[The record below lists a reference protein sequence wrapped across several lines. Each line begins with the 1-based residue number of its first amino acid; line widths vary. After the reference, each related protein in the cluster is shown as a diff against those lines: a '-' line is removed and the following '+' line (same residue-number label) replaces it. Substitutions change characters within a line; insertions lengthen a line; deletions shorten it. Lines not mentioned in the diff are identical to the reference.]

1 MSKKLTVLLLLSAA
15 IFVGITAFKPKQAPP
30 GKWQNLKVLPQDISE
45 DSLKAVM
52 HFYSDALGVKCLF
65 CHAMGDNG
73 HPNFASDDKP
83 EKNITR
89 YMMKMTKEINAG
101 YFNFKKVDNPDTI
114 HVVTCYTC
122 HHRNPH
128 PEGIPPM
135 DSLHQGMQP
144 PPPGAPQGNM
154 PPNGAPQGNMPPP
167 GGMHDSTMHDTTMHK
182 Q

>member
-1 MSKKLTVLLLLSAA
+1 MNKKLTVLLLLAA
-15 IFVGITAFKPKQAPP
+15 AVFVGITAFKPQTAPP

-52 HFYSDALGVKCLF
+52 HFFSASLGVKCLF

-83 EKNITR
+83 EKNIAR
-89 YMMKMTKEINAG
+89 YMMKMTKEINTT
-101 YFNFKKVDNPDTI
+101 YFNFKKVANPDTI
-114 HVVTCYTC
+114 RVVTCYTC
-122 HHRNPH
+122 HNGNAH
-128 PEGIPPM
+128 PEGIPPV
-135 DSLHQGMQP
+135 DSTHMGM
-144 PPPGAPQGNM
+144 PQGNM
-154 PPNGAPQGNMPPP
+154 PPNGAPQGNMPQ